1 MINKTIPKAAAMML
15 LAIVIVS
22 LLPVIAAFLVYW
34 ALSPETFWQR
44 FGTLILAIVVVILIL
59 IGELI
64 VLAAAVDYIEENRKL
79 KKLVGREK
87 DEFQD

>member
-64 VLAAAVDYIEENRKL
+64 VLAAAVDYIENRKL